1 MEQSSESTL
10 CLLRVI
16 QRDVM
21 LRSSGSSSGRRF
33 PFSPPGRSRW
43 QEGVLLQG
51 HPRPWPFAKLR
62 TLWVPA
68 HKVQGTKTDS
78 AVLAFY
84 LAFSLGGAR
93 ASCHLRHSVPDK
105 EAVHVRVAPVGGFLV
120 LHSRAGSAR
129 RQRPGSRQSRQ
140 PRLRRRSS
148 KVSRHGVSACLST
161 DAIPPASASCR
172 CAPLAEASGHPWCGP
187 LGRWR
192 SVCQSSSREVQ
203 TVVLDL
209 FLSGL
214 PVTPCA
220 GWYASALRRCAFVRG
235 TVPVSGDRYL
245 PHQRRCV
252 AHAGRAVP
260 ARALEAVCLP
270 HGAPVFVGVREPKVS
285 RPWSR
290 QSPPPTGLRCQTASK
305 AIPSAALRGLVGL
318 ETLALGPAARSST
331 IPTTSPAPVT
341 RPRDSK
347 PTRSTRNP
355 RSGGSAY
362 GSGVP
367 RSGDGN

>member
-1 MEQSSESTL
+1 MFIHG
-10 CLLRVI
+10 CY
-16 QRDVM
+16 
-21 LRSSGSSSGRRF
+21 SSSLCKL
-33 PFSPPGRSRW
+33 SPM
-43 QEGVLLQG
+43 
-51 HPRPWPFAKLR
+51 
-62 TLWVPA
+62 
-68 HKVQGTKTDS
+68 
-78 AVLAFY
+78 
-84 LAFSLGGAR
+84 
-93 ASCHLRHSVPDK
+93 
-105 EAVHVRVAPVGGFLV
+105 
-120 LHSRAGSAR
+120 
-129 RQRPGSRQSRQ
+129 
-140 PRLRRRSS
+140 
-148 KVSRHGVSACLST
+148 
-161 DAIPPASASCR
+161 
-172 CAPLAEASGHPWCGP
+172 APLAEASGHPWCGP

-214 PVTPCA
+214 PDTPCA
-220 GWYASALRRCAFVRG
+220 GFSASALRRCAFVRG
-235 TVPVSGDRYL
+235 TETVSGDRYL

-285 RPWSR
+285 RPCSR
-290 QSPPPTGLRCQTASK
+290 QSPPPAGLRCQTASK

-318 ETLALGPAARSST
+318 ETLALGPAASSST

-355 RSGGSAY
+355 RSGAVLMGAECPARGTVTDIY
-362 GSGVP
+362 IYHIGQRRKPLLFLCLEGWFL
-367 RSGDGN
+367 

>member
-1 MEQSSESTL
+1 MFIHG
-10 CLLRVI
+10 CY
-16 QRDVM
+16 
-21 LRSSGSSSGRRF
+21 SSSLCKL
-33 PFSPPGRSRW
+33 SPG
-43 QEGVLLQG
+43 
-51 HPRPWPFAKLR
+51 
-62 TLWVPA
+62 
-68 HKVQGTKTDS
+68 
-78 AVLAFY
+78 
-84 LAFSLGGAR
+84 
-93 ASCHLRHSVPDK
+93 
-105 EAVHVRVAPVGGFLV
+105 
-120 LHSRAGSAR
+120 
-129 RQRPGSRQSRQ
+129 
-140 PRLRRRSS
+140 
-148 KVSRHGVSACLST
+148 
-161 DAIPPASASCR
+161 
-172 CAPLAEASGHPWCGP
+172 APLAEASGHPWCGP

-214 PVTPCA
+214 TVTPCA
-220 GWYASALRRCAFVRG
+220 GFSASALRRCAFVRG

-318 ETLALGPAARSST
+318 ETLALGPAASSSI

-355 RSGGSAY
+355 RSGGRAY

-367 RSGDGN
+367 PSGDGN

>member
-1 MEQSSESTL
+1 M
-10 CLLRVI
+10 
-16 QRDVM
+16 
-21 LRSSGSSSGRRF
+21 
-33 PFSPPGRSRW
+33 
-43 QEGVLLQG
+43 
-51 HPRPWPFAKLR
+51 
-62 TLWVPA
+62 
-68 HKVQGTKTDS
+68 
-78 AVLAFY
+78 
-84 LAFSLGGAR
+84 
-93 ASCHLRHSVPDK
+93 
-105 EAVHVRVAPVGGFLV
+105 
-120 LHSRAGSAR
+120 
-129 RQRPGSRQSRQ
+129 
-140 PRLRRRSS
+140 
-148 KVSRHGVSACLST
+148 
-161 DAIPPASASCR
+161 
-172 CAPLAEASGHPWCGP
+172 
-187 LGRWR
+187 GRWR

-220 GWYASALRRCAFVRG
+220 GFSASALRRCAFVRG

-270 HGAPVFVGVREPKVS
+270 HGAPVFVGGREPKVS

-355 RSGGSAY
+355 RSRGSAY

-367 RSGDGN
+367 RSGDGNCYIYLPHWAAACAAAFFLPGGVVFVSVPRVEKIFIFSAKVLKINLLLSLFFTIL

>member
-10 CLLRVI
+10 CLLRVT

-21 LRSSGSSSGRRF
+21 LRSSRSSSGQRF
-33 PFSPPGRSRW
+33 PFAPPGRSRW

-68 HKVQGTKTDS
+68 HKVQGTKTDN

-129 RQRPGSRQSRQ
+129 HQRPGSRQSRQ

-172 CAPLAEASGHPWCGP
+172 R
-187 LGRWR
+187 GRHL
-192 SVCQSSSREVQ
+192 QK
-203 TVVLDL
+203 
-209 FLSGL
+209 L
-214 PVTPCA
+214 P
-220 GWYASALRRCAFVRG
+220 GIRG
-235 TVPVSGDRYL
+235 
-245 PHQRRCV
+245 
-252 AHAGRAVP
+252 AGRSGP
-260 ARALEAVCLP
+260 
-270 HGAPVFVGVREPKVS
+270 
-285 RPWSR
+285 
-290 QSPPPTGLRCQTASK
+290 GLGGRLQTASK

-318 ETLALGPAARSST
+318 ETLALGPAAGSST
-331 IPTTSPAPVT
+331 IRTTSPAPGT

-367 RSGDGN
+367 RSGGR

>member
-1 MEQSSESTL
+1 MLFLQPLQAVAGGATCRSFRASVVRPVGPLAQRVS
-10 CLLRVI
+10 VI
-16 QRDVM
+16 Q
-21 LRSSGSSSGRRF
+21 
-33 PFSPPGRSRW
+33 PG
-43 QEGVLLQG
+43 G
-51 HPRPWPFAKLR
+51 
-62 TLWVPA
+62 
-68 HKVQGTKTDS
+68 
-78 AVLAFY
+78 
-84 LAFSLGGAR
+84 
-93 ASCHLRHSVPDK
+93 PD
-105 EAVHVRVAPVGGFLV
+105 LC
-120 LHSRAGSAR
+120 
-129 RQRPGSRQSRQ
+129 PG
-140 PRLRRRSS
+140 P
-148 KVSRHGVSACLST
+148 
-161 DAIPPASASCR
+161 
-172 CAPLAEASGHPWCGP
+172 
-187 LGRWR
+187 
-192 SVCQSSSREVQ
+192 
-203 TVVLDL
+203 

-220 GWYASALRRCAFVRG
+220 GFSASALRRCAFVRG

-270 HGAPVFVGVREPKVS
+270 
-285 RPWSR
+285 
-290 QSPPPTGLRCQTASK
+290 PTGLRCQTASK

-331 IPTTSPAPVT
+331 VSTISPAPVT

>member
-1 MEQSSESTL
+1 M
-10 CLLRVI
+10 
-16 QRDVM
+16 
-21 LRSSGSSSGRRF
+21 
-33 PFSPPGRSRW
+33 
-43 QEGVLLQG
+43 
-51 HPRPWPFAKLR
+51 H
-62 TLWVPA
+62 
-68 HKVQGTKTDS
+68 
-78 AVLAFY
+78 
-84 LAFSLGGAR
+84 
-93 ASCHLRHSVPDK
+93 
-105 EAVHVRVAPVGGFLV
+105 
-120 LHSRAGSAR
+120 
-129 RQRPGSRQSRQ
+129 
-140 PRLRRRSS
+140 LRRRISDQTC
-148 KVSRHGVSACLST
+148 KTTTSRTESLHGVHRMLTFIHGCYSSSLCKL
-161 DAIPPASASCR
+161 PPG
-172 CAPLAEASGHPWCGP
+172 APLAEASGHPWCGP

-203 TVVLDL
+203 TFVLDL

-245 PHQRRCV
+245 PHQRRCI

-260 ARALEAVCLP
+260 ARALVAVCLP
-270 HGAPVFVGVREPKVS
+270 HGASVFVGVREPKVS

-290 QSPPPTGLRCQTASK
+290 QSPTPTGLRCQTASK

-318 ETLALGPAARSST
+318 ETLALGPAASSSI